1 MEDHYTTLG
10 VSKDASPDA
19 IKKAYRKLAFKHH
32 PDKNGGNKEE
42 FQKIGKAYEH
52 LEDPQR
58 RRQYDMARSSPFGG
72 MGGMGGLSGLG
83 NPDDILKMFFGGGM
97 PFGNGGPNVRVFHGG
112 QSFPIPGFPMGEP
125 RQLKP
130 RPISH
135 KINITLEQA
144 YNGVNIP
151 IDIERT
157 IRSSDA
163 QRQESERV
171 YIDVPMGIDQNEI
184 ITVQGKGNVIGEIK
198 GDIKVHV
205 EISNNTKFIRQGLDI
220 TYIKN
225 VSLKEAL
232 IGFSFEIKHLSG
244 KTYRINNTDGKV
256 ITDKYTKLVKYM
268 GMKRERPHPASPMV
282 GDLIIKFEIEF
293 PTELT
298 SEQKKTIGEIL

>member
-1 MEDHYTTLG
+1 M
-10 VSKDASPDA
+10 
-19 IKKAYRKLAFKHH
+19 KLLQF
-32 PDKNGGNKEE
+32 
-42 FQKIGKAYEH
+42 
-52 LEDPQR
+52 R
-58 RRQYDMARSSPFGG
+58 
-72 MGGMGGLSGLG
+72 
-83 NPDDILKMFFGGGM
+83 
-97 PFGNGGPNVRVFHGG
+97 
-112 QSFPIPGFPMGEP
+112 
-125 RQLKP
+125 
-130 RPISH
+130 
-135 KINITLEQA
+135 
-144 YNGVNIP
+144 
-151 IDIERT
+151 
-157 IRSSDA
+157 
-163 QRQESERV
+163 
-171 YIDVPMGIDQNEI
+171 
-184 ITVQGKGNVIGEIK
+184 GKGNVIGEIK